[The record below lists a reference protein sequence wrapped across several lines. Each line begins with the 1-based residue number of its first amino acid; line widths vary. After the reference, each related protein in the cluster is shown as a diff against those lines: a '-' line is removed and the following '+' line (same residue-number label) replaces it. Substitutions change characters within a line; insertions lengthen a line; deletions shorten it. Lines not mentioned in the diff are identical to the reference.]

1 MHETGIWKIRNNDT
15 AERCY
20 GTSFL
25 IFKLPFCGKS
35 CLTDFAKKFTFS
47 IQFVH
52 ATKFSFIF
60 EQNAQSKNRIMWE
73 K

>member
-1 MHETGIWKIRNNDT
+1 MHGTGSWKIRNNDT
-15 AERCY
+15 AKRCY

-25 IFKLPFCGKS
+25 IFRLLFRGKS

-52 ATKFSFIF
+52 TTKFSFIF